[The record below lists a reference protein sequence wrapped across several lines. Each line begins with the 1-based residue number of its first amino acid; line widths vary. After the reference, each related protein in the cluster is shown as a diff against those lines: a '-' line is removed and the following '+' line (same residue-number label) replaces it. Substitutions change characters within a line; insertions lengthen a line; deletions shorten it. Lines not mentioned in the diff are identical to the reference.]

1 MLEGVCHTID
11 RGEVSV
17 FSEAL
22 PQISRWALDVI
33 DAVVSCDTRQES
45 VSPRRWMRVE
55 ISDGGIDDFSHIR
68 FGIGSYACQM
78 IPVMRLAGTRNA
90 SASALADRR

>member
-1 MLEGVCHTID
+1 
-11 RGEVSV
+11 
-17 FSEAL
+17 
-22 PQISRWALDVI
+22 
-33 DAVVSCDTRQES
+33 
-45 VSPRRWMRVE
+45 MRVE